1 MEDWVSKCGRARI
14 MVGNCLRR
22 LADLPG
28 GSVHCCVTSP
38 PYFGLRDYGH
48 DEQLGNERRVEDYVN
63 NLVDVFCEVRRV
75 LRDDG
80 VAWLNLGDSYNSNAS
95 NQQGLGGS
103 ATSMVGGGDPVIGRR
118 NKQVDTLKPKDLIG
132 VPWRVAFALQADGWY
147 LRQDVIW
154 AKPNPMPESVTD
166 RCTKSHE
173 YVFLLSKSARYYYDS
188 EAVKEPATEDSA
200 ARLKRGVSDS
210 HKNVSGAP
218 GQTRHSLAMPRSR
231 DENRYCD
238 PTRNRRSV
246 WTIATQPY
254 KGAHFATYPP
264 KLIEPCI
271 KAGTSEEGCCST
283 CGAPWVRV
291 VERTAMVLDRSSR
304 THELGR
310 TRSSG
315 TMVEPPT
322 SKTIGWQPSC
332 KCVGAHVVPC
342 AVLDPFNGSGTTGDV
357 SVRLGRQY
365 VGCEL
370 NPDYVELAKRRI
382 GTALRESARPLLD
395 SR

>member
-22 LADLPG
+22 LADLPD

-48 DEQLGNERRVEDYVN
+48 DEQLGNERRVEDYVD
-63 NLVDVFCEVRRV
+63 NLVDVFREVRRV

-80 VAWLNLGDSYNSNAS
+80 VVWLNLGDSYAS
-95 NQQGLGGS
+95 GGTTGRKDCDESSLARRAKKYGTGRGSFS
-103 ATSMVGGGDPVIGRR
+103 AVEKGKARPKVEW
-118 NKQVDTLKPKDLIG
+118 LKPKDLIG

-147 LRQDVIW
+147 LRQDIIW

-173 YVFLLSKSARYYYDS
+173 YIFLLSKSARYYYDN
-188 EAVKEPATEDSA
+188 EAVKEVTDSI
-200 ARLKRGVSDS
+200 G
-210 HKNVSGAP
+210 GA
-218 GQTRHSLAMPRSR
+218 SR
-231 DENRYCD
+231 QFGASKQAGTFRQDIGNEFTDNG
-238 PTRNRRSV
+238 TRNRRSV
-246 WTIATQPY
+246 WTIAAQPY

-332 KCVGAHVVPC
+332 KCVGARVVPC
-342 AVLDPFNGSGTTGDV
+342 TVLDPFNGSGTTGDV
-357 SVRLGRQY
+357 SMRLGRRY

-382 GTALRESARPLLD
+382 GTAIRESARPLLD
-395 SR
+395 LR

>member
-48 DEQLGNERRVEDYVN
+48 DEQLGNERRVEDYVD
-63 NLVDVFCEVRRV
+63 NLVDVFREVRRV

-103 ATSMVGGGDPVIGRR
+103 ATSRVGGGDPVIGRR

-147 LRQDVIW
+147 LRQDIIW

-173 YVFLLSKSARYYYDS
+173 YIFLLTKSARYYYDN
-188 EAVKEPATEDSA
+188 EAVKEVTDSI
-200 ARLKRGVSDS
+200 G
-210 HKNVSGAP
+210 GA
-218 GQTRHSLAMPRSR
+218 SR
-231 DENRYCD
+231 QFGASKQAGTFRQDIGNEFTDNG
-238 PTRNRRSV
+238 TRNRRSV

-271 KAGTSEEGCCST
+271 KAGTSEEGCCSA
-283 CGAPWVRV
+283 CGAPWVRL
-291 VERTAMVLDRSSR
+291 VERMQRKRQRPNEYTKR
-304 THELGR
+304 TGED
-310 TRSSG
+310 G
-315 TMVEPPT
+315 TGNSCANTVDGVDV
-322 SKTIGWQPSC
+322 KTIGWQPSC
-332 KCVGAHVVPC
+332 QCVGARVVPC
-342 AVLDPFNGSGTTGDV
+342 TVLDPFNGSGTTGDV